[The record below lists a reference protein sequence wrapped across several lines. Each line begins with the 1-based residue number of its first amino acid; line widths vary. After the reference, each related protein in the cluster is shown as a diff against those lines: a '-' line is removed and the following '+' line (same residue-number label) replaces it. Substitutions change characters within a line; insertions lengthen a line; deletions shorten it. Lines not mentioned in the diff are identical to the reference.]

1 MQFAPEPAMS
11 AWSCPHDLDGI
22 CQRVRGA
29 ICSPGMRGCELEG
42 KVRFALDEFNEPRKP
57 VKARP
62 AETRPEPKPGAAAA
76 PRRRLPF

>member
-1 MQFAPEPAMS
+1 MSS
-11 AWSCPHDLDGI
+11 AWSCPHDLNGI

-42 KVRFALDEFNEPRKP
+42 KVRFALDEMNQRRKP
-57 VKARP
+57 VKAP
-62 AETRPEPKPGAAAA
+62 AAPAGPERKSAATPA